1 LHTISPTYLETMPVL
16 PSWHN
21 KNDLAVFFSD
31 LWKNRKYK
39 PEWRESIDEHSDSK
53 HIATTEMNMLV

>member
-1 LHTISPTYLETMPVL
+1 MPVL

-31 LWKNRKYK
+31 LWKNLKYK